1 MLFPLRAAVF
11 PGRYV
16 LRVVNKDMTYAT
28 QLKDYEDAVISKR
41 FEELQEDE
49 VRRRGRRASCP
60 SRRPPSLLSI
70 PERRASRAF
79 RALRSGGW
87 RERAIAPRTRG
98 FLSARLHVSAPQV
111 AALLQ
116 EIEREESAQP

>member
-1 MLFPLRAAVF
+1 M
-11 PGRYV
+11 

-49 VRRRGRRASCP
+49 VRRGREEKDAPLP
-60 SRRPPSLLSI
+60 SPSVALSI

-79 RALRSGGW
+79 RALRSAG
-87 RERAIAPRTRG
+87 RERASAPRTRG
-98 FLSARLHVSAPQV
+98 FLSARLPVSAPQV

>member
-1 MLFPLRAAVF
+1 M
-11 PGRYV
+11 

-49 VRRRGRRASCP
+49 VRRGREEKDASLP
-60 SRRPPSLLSI
+60 SPLPSLLSI

-87 RERAIAPRTRG
+87 RESAIAPRTRG

>member
-1 MLFPLRAAVF
+1 MLSPLRAAVF

-49 VRRRGRRASCP
+49 VREEEKRKTRP

-79 RALRSGGW
+79 RALRSAG
-87 RERAIAPRTRG
+87 RARASAPRTRG
-98 FLSARLHVSAPQV
+98 FLSARLPVSAPQV

>member
-1 MLFPLRAAVF
+1 M
-11 PGRYV
+11 

-49 VRRRGRRASCP
+49 VRRGREEKDAP
-60 SRRPPSLLSI
+60 LPSLLSI

-79 RALRSGGW
+79 RALRSAG
-87 RERAIAPRTRG
+87 RERASAPRTRG
-98 FLSARLHVSAPQV
+98 FLSARLPVSAPQV

>member
-1 MLFPLRAAVF
+1 M
-11 PGRYV
+11 

-49 VRRRGRRASCP
+49 VRRREEEDASLRGPPSPHPVAPLLSRASSI
-60 SRRPPSLLSI
+60 SRLP
-70 PERRASRAF
+70 RAP
-79 RALRSGGW
+79 LREG
-87 RERAIAPRTRG
+87 RESAIAPRTRG